1 MYIFKEN
8 EDYTGCMTMQHALQ
22 LIKHILILWV
32 KCRF

>member
-22 LIKHILILWV
+22 LIKHILGQM
-32 KCRF
+32 